1 MPNFVFI
8 SISKITLKNKNKIS
22 KKLFKDISQIYVN
35 ILYIVKHDKFYKIF
49 RQNRFFKY
57 YDLSLKMYSNG
68 TNFTL
73 LLYNILSY

>member
-35 ILYIVKHDKFYKIF
+35 ILYIVKHDKFCKIF
-49 RQNRFFKY
+49 LLDKI
-57 YDLSLKMYSNG
+57 DLL
-68 TNFTL
+68 
-73 LLYNILSY
+73 NITIYH